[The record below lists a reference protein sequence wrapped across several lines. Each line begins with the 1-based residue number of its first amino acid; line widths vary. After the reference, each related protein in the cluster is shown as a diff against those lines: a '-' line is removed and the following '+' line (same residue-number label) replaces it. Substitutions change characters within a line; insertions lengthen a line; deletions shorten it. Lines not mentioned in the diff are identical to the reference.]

1 MFWSVIFVI
10 FFKIFQS
17 RLKMLLLYL
26 KAIMIKSFFNDEGF
40 FMTKEYILDFLRQN
54 KTLLEEKYHVTKIG
68 LFGSYAKD
76 LATDTSDIDIA
87 IVSNKKD
94 FFLRE
99 ELREFLE
106 EHFKLKVDLGYF
118 DSIREFYKK
127 RIQSEIIY
135 A

>member
-1 MFWSVIFVI
+1 MM
-10 FFKIFQS
+10 K
-17 RLKMLLLYL
+17 
-26 KAIMIKSFFNDEGF
+26 DF

-54 KTLLEEKYHVTKIG
+54 KTLLEEKYYVTKIG
-68 LFGSYAKD
+68 LFGSYAKY
-76 LATDTSDIDIA
+76 LATETSDIDIA

-106 EHFKLKVDLGYF
+106 DHFKLKVDLGYI